1 MGKVKN
7 MTKSLSLKVGVE
19 RCITCGHKWIDY
31 SQVREFC
38 FMCGRKNASETLSLT
53 DIKHAINSLRNEDK
67 QYLDQHSKRASVLKQ
82 RYRETTDLYLTRAK
96 DIYSK
101 IKPYYSNGD
110 TSDRIIDQLI
120 LSFRL
125 FSEVGLQKSAATC
138 AYMVAT
144 GYAQRGIEKEIQAI
158 EDLADLIA
166 SRQWFMRLD
175 AKDWETAINLHIGE
189 KAMATINTNPALL
202 QTMMQIALWHF
213 YRARNYYFEKNST
226 SLVERIQFDIDQT
239 TKLLSSYTRG
249 LSEIEA
255 AKITAAGNETK
266 GSEIRKG
273 LEALGNSVGYGL
285 ESLGEYIERSG
296 GSLNRALQGAS
307 GLLGASIGQSAL
319 MVSSAVGHTN
329 KILRASA
336 IDIGK
341 MISESAQSIPPDLI
355 KSINNLGVRVAKSTA
370 QKGAIRKVISTDVF
384 QNITNAVLP
393 DVQKAIGSMDY
404 LDQPSEKMPG
414 SMMDTLVSNGMDSVL
429 QQVDTQKTYSH
440 N

>member
-1 MGKVKN
+1 
-7 MTKSLSLKVGVE
+7 MTKSRSLKVGVE
-19 RCITCGHKWIDY
+19 RCINCGHKWIDY
-31 SQVREFC
+31 SQAREFC
-38 FMCGRKNASETLSLT
+38 FMCGRKNVSETLSLT
-53 DIKHAINSLRNEDK
+53 DIKNAINSLRNEDK
-67 QYLDQHSKRASVLKQ
+67 QYLDKHTKRASVLKQ
-82 RYRETTDLYLTRAK
+82 RYRETADLYLTRAK

-101 IKPYYSNGD
+101 IKPYYTNGD

-138 AYMVAT
+138 AYMIAA
-144 GYAQRGIEKEIQAI
+144 GYAQRGIEKEIQFI

-166 SRQWFMRLD
+166 SRQWFIRLD
-175 AKDWETAINLHIGE
+175 AKDWETAINLHVGE
-189 KAMATINTNPALL
+189 KAMATISTDPALL

-213 YRARNYYFEKNST
+213 YRARNYYFEKHST

-255 AKITAAGNETK
+255 AKITAASNETR

-285 ESLGEYIERSG
+285 ESLGKHIERFG

-307 GLLGASIGQSAL
+307 GLLSASIGHSAL
-319 MVSSAVGHTN
+319 TLSSAVGRPN
-329 KILRASA
+329 KFLRESA
-336 IDIGK
+336 VDIGR
-341 MISESAQSIPPDLI
+341 MISASAQSIPPDLAKPINDLGI
-355 KSINNLGVRVAKSTA
+355 KVAKSTA

-393 DVQKAIGSMDY
+393 DTQEAIGSLNY
-404 LDQPSEKMPG
+404 LDQPSEKVPN
-414 SMMDTLVSNGMDSVL
+414 SLMDTLVTEGMDSVL
-429 QQVDTQKTYSH
+429 QQVEKRKTYSP
-440 N
+440 NY